1 MEITQAL
8 QPKDQI
14 SVAGGRS
21 LLLVVLPYMVEK
33 NADTTK
39 KRVRSFL
46 AFPYG
51 ALTIASYVERESAG
65 LHHVEILDL
74 NTSSDKNEAVR
85 VQDAVAATNAD
96 VVGYSMSYDNSFPWL
111 VQISKDIRQKY
122 PSIIQVAGGPSVTT
136 GYGDIIEEGV
146 DLDALCYSEAER
158 GVLGLLDAEDMSS
171 ALDED
176 PWIRND
182 PENFRKKQP
191 RAVYEDLD
199 KVVTV
204 NYDLVDVD
212 AYSMKEA
219 FSPFVHFTEDSKQ
232 FFLVTSRGCPFKCN
246 FCAEPAFHGAN
257 MRYSSVDLIIEHVG
271 MLVEKYGLNVLT
283 LYDDQL
289 LMNKERAKDLFRK
302 LAQFNIRVEM
312 PNGVT
317 LSYIDQELATLMRRG
332 GVDTIF
338 LAIESGSRRVL
349 KEIIRKPISFER
361 IKPTVEL
368 LREAGIF
375 ACAFFVIGLPGET
388 DAERDETRDLILDV
402 GFDWAFY
409 NYATPLRG
417 TALFEQCKRNGWL
430 PKEYLKLGAMD
441 MTDYIIESPGI
452 DKEQLKTFMFDLNLE
467 ANFVKNINMRD
478 GNYVLARRTFREV
491 LNRHE
496 YQPFAHYFLS
506 EAYVGL
512 GADNHR
518 EAVKHAKR
526 FLEIVGGDVIW
537 AGHAQRWGL
546 DFDQMAERAGV
557 SPLSPRLKTPL
568 VEDQL
573 PAPN

>member
-1 MEITQAL
+1 MEITKAL
-8 QPKDQI
+8 EPNHQTG
-14 SVAGGRS
+14 VGRS
-21 LLLVVLPYMVEK
+21 LLLVVLPYMVEN

-39 KRVRSFL
+39 KAVRSFL

-51 ALTIASYVERESAG
+51 ALTIASYVERESCG
-65 LHHVEILDL
+65 LHRIKILDL
-74 NTSSDKNEAVR
+74 NTPSDKNEVER
-85 VQDAVAATNAD
+85 VLDAIGDNEAD

-111 VQISKDIRQKY
+111 VHISKNIRQKH
-122 PSIIQVAGGPSVTT
+122 PSLIQIAGGPSVTT

-158 GVLGLLDAEDMSS
+158 GVLGLLDTPDMNS
-171 ALDED
+171 ALDND

-182 PENFRKKQP
+182 PVNFRKRQP
-191 RAVYEDLD
+191 RALYEELD
-199 KVVTV
+199 KVVNV

-219 FSPFVHFTEDSKQ
+219 FSPFVHYTEDSKQ

-257 MRYSSVDLIIEHVG
+257 MRYSSVDLIVEHVR
-271 MLVEKYGLNVLT
+271 MLVNKYGLNVLT

-302 LAQFNIRVEM
+302 LTQFNIRIEM

-317 LSYIDQELATLMRRG
+317 LSYIDQELAVLMRKA

-361 IKPTVEL
+361 IKPTVNL
-368 LREAGIF
+368 LRDVGIF

-388 DAERDETRDLILDV
+388 DAERGETRDLILDI
-402 GFDWAFY
+402 GFDWAFF

-441 MTDYIIESPGI
+441 MTDYIITSPGI
-452 DKEQLKTFMFDLNLE
+452 DKVQLKSFMFDLNLE

-478 GNYVLARRTFREV
+478 GNYILARRTFQEV

-506 EAYVGL
+506 EAYMGL
-512 GADNHR
+512 GAEHHED
-518 EAVKHAKR
+518 AVKHAKR
-526 FLEIVGGDVIW
+526 FLEIVVGDQVW
-537 AGHAQRWGL
+537 ADHARRWDL
-546 DFDQMAERAGV
+546 DFDHMAERAGV
-557 SPLSPRLKTPL
+557 SPHGALF
-568 VEDQL
+568 D
-573 PAPN
+573 APSIEGTVVRA

>member
-1 MEITQAL
+1 MKINNAIETKRQT
-8 QPKDQI
+8 KF
-14 SVAGGRS
+14 GRV

-33 NADTTK
+33 STDTLK
-39 KRVRSFL
+39 KGVRSFL

-51 ALTIASYVERESAG
+51 ALTIASYVERESHG
-65 LHHVEILDL
+65 LHHVKILDL
-74 NTSSDKNEAVR
+74 NRPNDKSEIER
-85 VQDAVAATNAD
+85 VLDAIAESEAD

-111 VQISKDIRQKY
+111 VHISKDVRQKC
-122 PSIIQVAGGPSVTT
+122 PSIIQVVGGPSVTT
-136 GYGDIIEEGV
+136 GYSDIIEEGV

-158 GVLGLLDAEDMSS
+158 GVLGLLDTEDMNSY
-171 ALDED
+171 LDND

-182 PENFRKKQP
+182 PSNFRKKQP

-199 KVVTV
+199 KVVNV

-219 FSPFVHFTEDSKQ
+219 FSPFVRYTESSKQ

-257 MRYSSVDLIIEHVG
+257 MRYSSVDLIIEHVR
-271 MLVEKYGLNVLT
+271 MLVDKYGLNVLT
-283 LYDDQL
+283 IYDDQL

-302 LAQFNIRVEM
+302 LAQFNIRIEM

-317 LSYIDQELATLMRRG
+317 LSYIDEELAVLMRKA

-361 IKPTVEL
+361 IKPTVNL
-368 LREAGIF
+368 LQTAGIF

-388 DAERDETRDLILDV
+388 DEERNETRDLILDI
-402 GFDWAFY
+402 GFDWAFF

-417 TALFEQCKRNGWL
+417 TALFAQCKQNGWL

-441 MTDYIIESPGI
+441 MTDYIITSPGI
-452 DKEQLKTFMFDLNLE
+452 NKEQLKSFMFDLNLE
-467 ANFVKNINMRD
+467 ANFIKNINMRD
-478 GNYVLARRTFREV
+478 ENYILARRTFQEV
-491 LNRHE
+491 LSRHE
-496 YQPFAHYFLS
+496 HQPFAHYYLS
-506 EAYVGL
+506 EAYIGL
-512 GADNHR
+512 GP
-518 EAVKHAKR
+518 EYQEKAVKHAKR
-526 FLEIVGGDVIW
+526 FLEIVNVDKTW
-537 AGHAQRWGL
+537 AGHAQRWDL
-546 DFDQMAERAGV
+546 DFNLMAERVGV
-557 SPLSPRLKTPL
+557 SPLGTLFDTQLIEGQLSALK
-568 VEDQL
+568 
-573 PAPN
+573 